1 MQAVAVVAELPG
13 VQFATKLRTACF
25 LHHAHTVSQGD
36 DVRNSSTPCS
46 EVQYLTLCHSLL
58 APTQDAL
65 SDRDLVHRQTAA
77 SVVQHMAMGVP
88 GLGCEDALLHLLN
101 YVWPNVFEDS
111 PHLINGVMG
120 AIDGCRL
127 SLGPCVVLHYTL
139 QVRGWGLGRAPCDA

>member
-1 MQAVAVVAELPG
+1 VVLCCILFSFSSARCAL
-13 VQFATKLRTACF
+13 TAP
-25 LHHAHTVSQGD
+25 S
-36 DVRNSSTPCS
+36 
-46 EVQYLTLCHSLL
+46 
-58 APTQDAL
+58 QDAL

-77 SVVQHMAMGVP
+77 AVVQHMSMGVP

-139 QVRGWGLGRAPCDA
+139 QVRGLGTARCSGCWQSGYCGRSQLRVRSGSNNGITS

>member
-1 MQAVAVVAELPG
+1 VLQDKCSLWLHAVSFVTSHLPVVP
-13 VQFATKLRTACF
+13 
-25 LHHAHTVSQGD
+25 
-36 DVRNSSTPCS
+36 TPP
-46 EVQYLTLCHSLL
+46 
-58 APTQDAL
+58 AAQDAL

-77 SVVQHMAMGVP
+77 AVVQHMSMGVP

-139 QVRGWGLGRAPCDA
+139 QVGARVQLGGRGCCCWQLSLVTKVWFRFSCTICC

>member
-1 MQAVAVVAELPG
+1 
-13 VQFATKLRTACF
+13 
-25 LHHAHTVSQGD
+25 
-36 DVRNSSTPCS
+36 
-46 EVQYLTLCHSLL
+46 
-58 APTQDAL
+58 
-65 SDRDLVHRQTAA
+65 
-77 SVVQHMAMGVP
+77 MAMGVP

-139 QVRGWGLGRAPCDA
+139 QVGGGGGRWQQRGTGMAAAPHCRAAAERVGQLLQLSSPVAACVQTVYVTSCSCAVFVL